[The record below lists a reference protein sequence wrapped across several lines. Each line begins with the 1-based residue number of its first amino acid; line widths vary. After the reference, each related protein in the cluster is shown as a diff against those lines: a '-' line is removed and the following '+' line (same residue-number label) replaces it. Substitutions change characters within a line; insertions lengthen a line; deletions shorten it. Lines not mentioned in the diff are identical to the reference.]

1 MSQESLSSWRKR
13 VMRRRQSI
21 YEELSSPID
30 EKLTGGDLKS
40 VLYTLA
46 SMIQGLEDRLEALE
60 DKLDTKE

>member
-1 MSQESLSSWRKR
+1 
-13 VMRRRQSI
+13 MRRRQSI